1 MFLKCPLSPLHSWTF
16 TYQSAPEPVVL
27 HLDHKH
33 CRLQLCLPEIGFAKV
48 KKGENACIT
57 TWHSMT
63 EPSALVISPSEQ
75 NIGLSLDPTSPSL
88 SSTSILLEAAL
99 RQDSIINNNF
109 NLLRFN
115 PFGKGHGFLTRRAP
129 ISDWCYVF
137 SSTGLSVAMDR
148 SEGISLSLYPPWEGI
163 RLGNGQSGLASPW
176 SWGHHLPP
184 LWPRK
189 PEQGQIW
196 D

>member
-1 MFLKCPLSPLHSWTF
+1 MHCTVMKTKCTNTSSRSLSFTPGKPRRGLQHTSTRDLANKISIDLMLLKCPLSPLHSLTF

-48 KKGENACIT
+48 KKGENACVT

-88 SSTSILLEAAL
+88 SSTSILLEAAQL
-99 RQDSIINNNF
+99 
-109 NLLRFN
+109 
-115 PFGKGHGFLTRRAP
+115 
-129 ISDWCYVF
+129 
-137 SSTGLSVAMDR
+137 
-148 SEGISLSLYPPWEGI
+148 GISSS
-163 RLGNGQSGLASPW
+163 Q
-176 SWGHHLPP
+176 HH
-184 LWPRK
+184 
-189 PEQGQIW
+189 
-196 D
+196 